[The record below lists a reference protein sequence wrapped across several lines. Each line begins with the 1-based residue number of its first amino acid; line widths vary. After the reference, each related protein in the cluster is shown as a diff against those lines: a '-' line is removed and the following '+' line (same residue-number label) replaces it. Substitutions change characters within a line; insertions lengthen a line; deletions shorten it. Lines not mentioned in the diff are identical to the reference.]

1 MMIVMI
7 DYFMQWYIDVNDDIE
22 DCNDNHDDDD
32 YNDDNISCLFRISLK
47 KENLLNTFKSQC
59 LRGILNVNRIL
70 LSIYT
75 LFYR

>member
-1 MMIVMI
+1 MIVMI
-7 DYFMQWYIDVNDDIE
+7 NYFMQIYIDVNDDND
-22 DCNDNHDDDD
+22 DCNDINNDDC
-32 YNDDNISCLFRISLK
+32 NDDNISCLFRISLK

-59 LRGILNVNRIL
+59 LRGKLNVNRIL